1 MMAWIFPK
9 STKNDLLNNRLCF
22 YILLRATVLFL
33 LVAASIGCYYFG
45 SRYATQH
52 GNLNDTVPAVYV
64 ANMPILGN
72 SLNCLPN
79 NKV

>member
-1 MMAWIFPK
+1 MMAWIVPRF
-9 STKNDLLNNRLCF
+9 TKKDLGNNRQCF
-22 YILLRATVLFL
+22 YVLLRATVMFV

-64 ANMPILGN
+64 ADSPVLGN
-72 SLNCLPN
+72 SLSYLPN
-79 NKV
+79 DKL